1 MSRILTM
8 SRAGR
13 EALDWEME
21 RRPEIFCLGEDVF
34 KFGGIFGTMD
44 GFGAKYGPER
54 VISTPI
60 SETGFI
66 GMAAGAAMAGMHP
79 VIDLAYIDF
88 IGVCYNVLLN
98 CASKT
103 HYMSG
108 GAVKVPMTLL
118 IGTGGGYNNAAQHS
132 QCLHATVAHIPGAK
146 VVYPSNAYDAKGM
159 LHTALR
165 DENFVIFLTH
175 KGTAGVGWM
184 GTPIKSTTSEV
195 PEEPYT
201 VPFGKV
207 KVYREGSDVTITGL
221 GMSVHESL
229 KAAEMLAEEGIS
241 AEVVDLRSLVPLDR
255 DGIFASVAKTGRLI
269 VTDEDY
275 LSYGVSGEVVASI
288 TERDP
293 GVFRKPPVRV
303 TTPDVPIPFSRPLEQ
318 AILPLAPRIADAARK
333 LMA

>member
-8 SRAGR
+8 ARAGR

-21 RRPEIFCLGEDVF
+21 RRDEIFVLGEDVYN
-34 KFGGIFGTMD
+34 FGGIFGTAD

-54 VISTPI
+54 VINTPI

-98 CASKT
+98 TASKT
-103 HYMSG
+103 HYMSAG
-108 GAVKVPMTLL
+108 QVKVPRTLM
-118 IGTGGGYNNAAQHS
+118 ICTGGGYNNDAQHS
-132 QCLHATVAHIPGAK
+132 KCLHATVAHSPGVK

-159 LHTALR
+159 MHAALR
-165 DENFVIFLTH
+165 DPNFVIYLTH

-184 GTPIKSTTSEV
+184 GTPLKTTLSEV

-201 VPFGKV
+201 VPFGKIAIT
-207 KVYREGSDVTITGL
+207 REGSDVTLIGL
-221 GMSVHESL
+221 GMSVHECL
-229 KAAEMLAEEGIS
+229 KAADELAKDGIS
-241 AEVVDLRSLVPLDR
+241 AQVVDLRSLAPLDR
-255 DGIFASVAKTGRLI
+255 DGIFAAVKKTGRMI

-275 LSYGVSGEVVASI
+275 LSYGVSGEVIASVV
-288 TERDP
+288 ERDP
-293 GVFRKPPVRV
+293 TVLRAAPVRIC
-303 TTPDVPIPFSRPLEQ
+303 TPDIPIPFARPMEQ
-318 AILPLAPRIADAARK
+318 AILPLAAKIADAARK
-333 LMA
+333 MVK

>member
-1 MSRILTM
+1 MSNRILTM
-8 SRAGR
+8 ARAGR

-21 RRPEIFCLGEDVF
+21 RRSEIFCLGEDVYN
-34 KFGGIFGTMD
+34 FGGIFGTMD

-54 VISTPI
+54 VINTPI

-98 CASKT
+98 TASKT

-108 GAVKVPMTLL
+108 GAVKCPMTLL

-132 QCLHATVAHIPGAK
+132 QCLHATVAHIPGVK

-175 KGTAGVGWM
+175 KGTAGVGFM
-184 GTPIKSTTSEV
+184 GTPIKSTLSEV
-195 PEEPYT
+195 PVDDYT

-207 KVYREGSDVTITGL
+207 KVYREGSDVTLVGL

-229 KAAEMLAEEGIS
+229 KAAEDLEKEGVS
-241 AEVVDLRSLVPLDR
+241 AQVVDLRSLVPLDR
-255 DGIFASVAKTGRLI
+255 DGLAEAVGKTGRL
-269 VTDEDY
+269 VVADEDY
-275 LSYGVSGEVVASI
+275 MSYGVSGEVIASVA
-288 TERDP
+288 ERL
-293 GVFRKPPVRV
+293 GKPFKVARV
-303 TTPDVPIPFSRPLEQ
+303 CMPDIPIPFSRPMEQ
-318 AILPLAPRIADAARK
+318 AILPLSGRIADAARS
-333 LMA
+333 LM